1 MHNGSRPDAI
11 LADGEPPPEGSAP
24 FDTTIVFCVEAG
36 NLEQQAVLLV
46 QTIRNWGGRLASVPI
61 IAVQPRIGP
70 GLDRRTLTV
79 FRQSHVEY
87 VKRVSP
93 GYASW
98 RGSLNKAKALAY
110 IERVATSET
119 ITWLDTDI
127 LIAAEPDGLAL
138 APDEDFAA
146 CPSGDRYHSTTGPG
160 HPNEAYWQTV
170 CGLFDIDIDALG
182 WVTGW
187 PHGDRIRAYWQA
199 GVYCYR
205 RLSLL
210 GRVHYE
216 TYCRLMK
223 TRISHNTSGIFH
235 YDQTSLAIAVHRAGL
250 RWRALPFDHNLQLNP
265 LFTPEQAPPA
275 AAVAAAK
282 VLHYHGFM
290 WTNSY
295 SRFLKELEPVRAELR
310 HLLETNGPFD
320 GCRIRSDR
328 RVLAAI
334 LKRYQQFRYKQFEK
348 SCRIV

>member
-1 MHNGSRPDAI
+1 MQNPSRPNAI
-11 LADGEPPPEGSAP
+11 LADGEPPTEGGAP
-24 FDTTIVFCVEAG
+24 FNTSIVFCVEAG

-46 QTIRNWGGRLASVPI
+46 QTIRNWGGRLARVPI

-70 GLDRRTLTV
+70 GLDRRTLAI
-79 FRQSHVEY
+79 FRQCHVEY
-87 VKRVSP
+87 VKRFRP

-98 RGSLNKAKALAY
+98 RGAMNKSKALAY

-146 CPSGDRYHSTTGPG
+146 CPSGERYHSTTGPG
-160 HPNEAYWQTV
+160 HRNEAYWQTV

-187 PHGDRIRAYWQA
+187 PHQNRIRAYWQG
-199 GVYCYR
+199 GVFSYR
-205 RLSLL
+205 RSSQL
-210 GRVHYE
+210 GSIHYE
-216 TYCRLMK
+216 TYCHLME

-250 RWRALPFDHNLQLNP
+250 RSRALPFHHNLQLNP
-265 LFTPEQAPPA
+265 LYKPEEAPPA
-275 AAVAAAK
+275 EAVAAAK

-290 WTNSY
+290 WPNTY
-295 SRFLKELEPVRAELR
+295 ARFLKELEPARTELR
-310 HLLETNGPFD
+310 QLIEQNGPFD
-320 GCRIRSDR
+320 GSRILPHR
-328 RVLAAI
+328 RVAAAI
-334 LKRYQQFRYKQFEK
+334 LKRYQDMRYRRFER